1 MGGGKGDSGPTQTQQ
16 TNSAPWSGQAPYL
29 TNIYKGATQA
39 LNQTPNAPWG
49 GPTVAAP
56 RPETVAGQ
64 NNALNMANSF
74 QNAGAGTMQLASDMT
89 AGKYLDPN
97 SNPYFSGAV
106 QAANQPVL
114 DQFNNAILPSVRD
127 QAIGQGAYGGDREG
141 ITEALATND
150 LTRNL
155 ANTDANMAW
164 QNYANE
170 RSLQMWAPQLMQEG
184 ESLQMAPS
192 SIYGSI
198 GAARQQSEQDQ
209 LNQAQQLYTAQQQ
222 APWTGL
228 DEYAKLIQGSGS
240 PGSSSTQTSGTQGG
254 TPQWLQSLLGVGS
267 MAALAFSDRNLKED
281 IEPLKDSLSRVE
293 QLQGVSFSM
302 FDGREIG
309 LVAQDVEP
317 IVPEIVRVIPNG
329 RGEQF
334 LALDY
339 SKLTA
344 LLIEA
349 VKELSAKVKTLE
361 GARDG

>member
-1 MGGGKGDSGPTQTQQ
+1 MGSKGGSSGPQQ
-16 TNSAPWSGQAPYL
+16 TSQSNQAPWSGQAPFLKDVY
-29 TNIYKGATQA
+29 GQA
-39 LNQTPNAPWG
+39 KEAFNQTPNAPWG

-74 QNAGAGTMQLASDMT
+74 QNAGAGTMQLAGDMVS
-89 AGKYLDPN
+89 GKYLDPN

-106 QAANQPVL
+106 QAANQPII
-114 DQFNNAILPSVRD
+114 DQFNNSILPSVRD

-141 ITEALATND
+141 ITESLATND

-192 SIYGSI
+192 SIYGSV
-198 GAARQQSEQDQ
+198 GQARQQSEQDQ

-228 DEYAKLIQGSGS
+228 DEYAKIVQGGGS
-240 PGSSSTQTSGTQGG
+240 PGSSTNTTSGTQGG

-267 MAALAFSDRNLKED
+267 MAAMAFL
-281 IEPLKDSLSRVE
+281 
-293 QLQGVSFSM
+293 
-302 FDGREIG
+302 
-309 LVAQDVEP
+309 
-317 IVPEIVRVIPNG
+317 
-329 RGEQF
+329 
-334 LALDY
+334 
-339 SKLTA
+339 
-344 LLIEA
+344 
-349 VKELSAKVKTLE
+349 
-361 GARDG
+361 